1 MREKRGKK
9 DGKEGE
15 RGRETDCVGVCLHLS
30 ETSGMECVF
39 YLLRLCVKMKW
50 ETLQGQKDMREG
62 K

>member
-30 ETSGMECVF
+30 ETSGIECVF
-39 YLLRLCVKMKW
+39 
-50 ETLQGQKDMREG
+50 
-62 K
+62 